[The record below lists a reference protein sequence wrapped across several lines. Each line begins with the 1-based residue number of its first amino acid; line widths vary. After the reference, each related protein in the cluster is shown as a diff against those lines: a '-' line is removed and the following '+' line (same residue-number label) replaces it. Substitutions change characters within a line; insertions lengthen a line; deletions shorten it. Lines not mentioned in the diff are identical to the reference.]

1 MLTNSANELQE
12 LVDSPNESLA
22 AEYKGW
28 LDLVGSAEARADLAR
43 HIAALA
49 NYGGGHI
56 VFGFTDD
63 MQFAGANPFPKVSYD
78 HDLIAGIVRKY
89 LEPPFQCD
97 VRMVTSSANNAH
109 PVIVVPGHAAAPICS
124 KSGGPIIDG
133 KNRGITQGVYYIRK
147 PGPESAPILTSL
159 EWSPIIRRCAMHE
172 RSAILGAVDAALRG
186 ASTLLVSDAD
196 ALKLWHDA
204 GGQAF
209 QRQIVEQGGR
219 ADLAERHFQLSY
231 AIQRSDGQ
239 QLDPNRL
246 SEVLREVNGEV
257 RDLVHTGL
265 SMFHI
270 FTRPEIAPI
279 FVTDPGSGQ
288 GDQDFLQC
296 TLARRTD
303 AEMWRVSIDGMATLI
318 REYWEDNADDNVRL
332 SSTPGSW
339 FSPNI
344 TTRALAEFVR
354 HARGLAERFNAPSAV
369 SFRCEWL
376 GLHGRHVFDPH
387 GRWVGQ
393 ASAREDKRISTG
405 TWPVG
410 ALSSD
415 LPEIVAALLAPLA
428 RLFGLGDT
436 LTARWVV
443 GQSPTW
449 LR

>member
-1 MLTNSANELQE
+1 MITNSRTELQE
-12 LVDSPNESLA
+12 LVESPNESLA
-22 AEYKGW
+22 VEYKGW
-28 LDLVGSAEARADLAR
+28 LDLMDGAEARADLAR

-78 HDLIAGIVRKY
+78 HDLIARIVRKY

-97 VRMVTSSANNAH
+97 VRMITSSANNTH
-109 PVIVVPGHAAAPICS
+109 PVIIVPGHGAAPICA

-133 KNRGITQGVYYIRK
+133 KNRGITQGVYYTRK

-186 ASTLLVSDAD
+186 ASTALVSDAD

-204 GGQAF
+204 ARQAF
-209 QRQIVEQGGR
+209 QREIVDQGER
-219 ADLAERHFQLSY
+219 AELAERHFQFTY

-239 QLDPNRL
+239 QLDPNQL
-246 SEVLREVNGEV
+246 AAILREVNGEV

-265 SMFHI
+265 SMFYI
-270 FTRPEIAPI
+270 YTRPEIAPI
-279 FVTDPGSGQ
+279 FVTDPESGQ

-303 AEMWRVSIDGMATLI
+303 AEMWRLSIDGKATLI
-318 REYWEDNADDNVRL
+318 REYWEDNVDDNVRL
-332 SSTPGSW
+332 GSTPGSW

-354 HARGLAERFNAPSAV
+354 HARGLTERFDAPVAV

-376 GLHGRHVFDPH
+376 GLDKRQVFDPH
-387 GRWVGQ
+387 GRWVGLG
-393 ASAREDKRISTG
+393 SGRGDRRVSTG

-415 LPEIVAALLAPLA
+415 WPEIVAALLAPLA

-436 LTARWVV
+436 LTARWVL
-443 GQSPTW
+443 GQAGTW